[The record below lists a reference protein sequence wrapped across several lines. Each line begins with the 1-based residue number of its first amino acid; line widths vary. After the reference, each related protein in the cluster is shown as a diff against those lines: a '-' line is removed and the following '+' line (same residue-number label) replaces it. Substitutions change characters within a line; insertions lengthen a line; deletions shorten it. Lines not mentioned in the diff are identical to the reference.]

1 VQVGSPLW
9 WPHHRDP
16 LIILNMICCR
26 VVRRFLICP
35 TTLLRRPISIILFY
49 TYGPRFGTSF
59 FCHTTCH
66 LKSVRKWNIYVI
78 MVGLVGNC
86 GVLQLLSLPPLL
98 CCPSFLYNLSFFF
111 FPLGKLVCVYL
122 NRSYKLIFKA
132 NIYLQKHYYSYFYF
146 QLTFICYI
154 CIELC
159 ALHF

>member
-1 VQVGSPLW
+1 MQVGSPLW

-111 FPLGKLVCVYL
+111 SHLVTWYVCIWIEVTNLFLRQIYI
-122 NRSYKLIFKA
+122 YKNIIILIF
-132 NIYLQKHYYSYFYF
+132 
-146 QLTFICYI
+146 TFNS
-154 CIELC
+154 L
-159 ALHF
+159 LSVRFV